1 MSSYIYILLVNVHRK
16 KKSHCYAFSIDY
28 INTEVKGDLY
38 EYLNSV
44 VLSQGYQTE
53 YLECH
58 HMTHMTHG
66 QEIRSLLNRFTKA
79 HPFQLDILLDYLLS
93 IWQKAYEYCFIWILI
108 EPLPDSYSVLLEK
121 LAACT
126 LDRSMAHW
134 VRNWLDGQAQRVLL
148 NGEQSSWWRVT
159 SGIPQG
165 LEASFVWYFY

>member
-1 MSSYIYILLVNVHRK
+1 MSSDLYILLANVHRK

-93 IWQKAYEYCFIWILI
+93 I
-108 EPLPDSYSVLLEK
+108 
-121 LAACT
+121 
-126 LDRSMAHW
+126 
-134 VRNWLDGQAQRVLL
+134 
-148 NGEQSSWWRVT
+148 
-159 SGIPQG
+159 
-165 LEASFVWYFY
+165 